1 MKKLSIILHFLMIGI
16 FFSHAQKKVEK
27 IELNGDTYTVS
38 KVFPKEILGKYFYEK
53 KGEPIVELYENGEG
67 VFQPHMTAPIK
78 IKFWIDCDEKGIPRK
93 EQHIESRYGYTL
105 LIQYLDGTNG
115 NYPVGKYD
123 LMGVHILKDS
133 GYAVIYG
140 ERYKA
145 LTE

>member
-1 MKKLSIILHFLMIGI
+1 MKKLFIFLNLLIIGLC
-16 FFSHAQKKVEK
+16 FSYAQKKVEK
-27 IELNGDTYTVS
+27 IELNGDTYTVT
-38 KVFPKEILGKYFYEK
+38 KTFPKEILGKYLYEK
-53 KGEPIVELYENGEG
+53 KGDPIVELFENGEG

-78 IKFWIDCDEKGIPRK
+78 IKFWIDCDEKGNPRK

-123 LMGVHILKDS
+123 LMGVHILKDI

-140 ERYKA
+140 ERYKP

>member
-1 MKKLSIILHFLMIGI
+1 
-16 FFSHAQKKVEK
+16 
-27 IELNGDTYTVS
+27 
-38 KVFPKEILGKYFYEK
+38 
-53 KGEPIVELYENGEG
+53 
-67 VFQPHMTAPIK
+67 MTAPIK
-78 IKFWIDCDEKGIPRK
+78 IKFWIDCDEKGVPRK